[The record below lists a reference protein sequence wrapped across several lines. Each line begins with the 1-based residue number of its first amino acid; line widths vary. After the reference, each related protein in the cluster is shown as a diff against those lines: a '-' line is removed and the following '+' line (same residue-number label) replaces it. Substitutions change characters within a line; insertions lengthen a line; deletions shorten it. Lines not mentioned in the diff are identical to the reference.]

1 MEENTIKLTQK
12 DKERLAEEFEKE
24 QFPQDLYPCF
34 EKIYC
39 TYIKGAIYLED
50 FVSALELTKKQVGI
64 VVGQLKMGH
73 SLDWADLYADKEI
86 DFDEYIVYEVYKELR
101 TRDNELAMRELQK
114 HADALLSDDIAKR
127 MYVRIITD
135 DYDFSDRETKEKSI
149 RYSSLYKQETANGK
163 TDIYS
168 EKYACAVAVEGC
180 SEEYARLAA
189 ELFDFVSQK
198 GETDSSLCYTF
209 INDCVEAYINAYFI
223 TDYEKLRKEY
233 TKEWQQEVL
242 SMLYKR
248 IDEESAICCFDSPR
262 REKRDIEAEMRDTM
276 YPEGCDDDEMSELYD
291 DDL

>member
-12 DKERLAEEFEKE
+12 DKERLAQVFKNE
-24 QFPQDLYPCF
+24 QFPQELYPYF
-34 EKIYC
+34 EKKYC
-39 TYIKGAIYLED
+39 
-50 FVSALELTKKQVGI
+50 ELTEGLCPEEMESAIDFPVKYVRI
-64 VVGQLKMGH
+64 VADQLKMGH
-73 SLDWADLYADKEI
+73 SLDWADLYADRET
-86 DFDEYIVYEVYKELR
+86 DFSEYIVYEVYKELQS
-101 TRDNELAMRELQK
+101 RDKELAMRELKK
-114 HADALLSDDIAKR
+114 HAESLLNDDIAKE
-127 MYVRIITD
+127 MYIRIITD
-135 DYDFSDRETKEKSI
+135 DYDFPDRETKEKSI
-149 RYSSLYKQETANGK
+149 RYSFLYKREIANGK

-168 EKYACAVAVEGC
+168 EKYACAVAVEEC

-189 ELFDFVSQK
+189 ELYDIASQK

-248 IDEESAICCFDSPR
+248 IDEECAICCFDSPS